1 MSTLSLRK
9 IKHDSASVDNI
20 TLDSNGNLAV
30 AGTIAQSKA
39 MTTQYDGIGIRMGSS
54 TANTNRG
61 ATFLQHTYVDAGS
74 NQGNYVYNHSLRQND
89 GTYIANVYTADYS
102 AGVHSWYHPN
112 GGLSGNPVMQID
124 AAGRVRTPYQPCF
137 SASNTNTAAYESIT
151 ISAGFPFNTTRINVG
166 SHFNTSTYR
175 FTAPVAGL
183 YEFSYSL
190 FYEAGLG
197 ANNHDTAI
205 YVNGADLQG
214 GPGASD
220 QIASRAGTSRMTTS
234 HTAIIS
240 LSANDFVEVRARES
254 TSAGIYGPHS
264 MFCGRLI
271 S

>member
-20 TLDSNGNLAV
+20 TLDSNGNLTV

-61 ATFLQHTYVDAGS
+61 ATFLQHTYVDAGG

-124 AAGRVRTPYQPCF
+124 AAGRVTKPYQPAF
-137 SASNTNTAAYESIT
+137 RAYHNNTIT
-151 ISAGFPFNTTRINVG
+151 WNSGALAPVVYNTTV
-166 SHFNTSTYR
+166 FNIGNHYNPSTGI
-175 FTAPVAGL
+175 FTAPVAGR
-183 YEFSYSL
+183 YVFTVFEMFMDEPTYT
-190 FYEAGLG
+190 FIFA
-197 ANNHDTAI
+197 AVH
-205 YVNGADLQG
+205 VNGSTSTEFMRQG
-214 GPGASD
+214 TKSNYDTFG
-220 QIASRAGTSRMTTS
+220 GTVLL
-234 HTAIIS
+234 S
-240 LSANDFVEVRARES
+240 LSANDQVRIVVGTAGVDAGYLRSGVEMNSFMGYLV
-254 TSAGIYGPHS
+254 G
-264 MFCGRLI
+264 
-271 S
+271 